1 MRRFGLWG
9 VLALAAATAV
19 AAPLKTALYVD
30 DGCRGG
36 GLLCWATI
44 LRDSPD
50 VDLKLVSGA
59 DIRSGALDDR
69 ALLVMP
75 GGTGR
80 EQYAA
85 LGDAGAQKIR
95 DFVAAGGSYFG
106 TCCGIAIALNEETSY
121 SKRLRMLPLK
131 RVDGPVRGGF
141 TANVSFNRR
150 GAEWLGIREGDW
162 KIRYHNGPIVEPAEP
177 VPFGSDFEVLATMNC
192 ELMQVGAAKTPMFGT
207 PAAVRAK
214 YGKGQMFALNCHPE
228 AMPKTREI
236 VVAGIRA
243 LTGTTIRLK
252 PMKSRT
258 RGAESVGFFASE
270 LGSKS
275 SVEEY
280 FKLYDDPAVDVT
292 PVTRDMLETD
302 SALHFDRIVR
312 PGTPKAP
319 QAN

>member
-1 MRRFGLWG
+1 MRSAILAIGLLSG
-9 VLALAAATAV
+9 LCAS
-19 AAPLKTALYVD
+19 AAPVKTALYVD

-36 GLLCWATI
+36 GLLRWATI
-44 LRDSPD
+44 LRESPD

-162 KIRYHNGPIVEPAEP
+162 KIRYHNGPIVEMTEP
-177 VPFGSDFEVLATMNC
+177 VPLGSDFEVLATMNC

-243 LTGTTIRLK
+243 LTGATIRLK
-252 PMKSRT
+252 PMKKRAQ
-258 RGAESVGFFASE
+258 GAESVGFFASE
-270 LGSKS
+270 LGCKS

-280 FKLYDDPAVDVT
+280 FSLRADPAVDVV
-292 PVTRDMLETD
+292 PVTQDQLDEGVAVRL
-302 SALHFDRIVR
+302 DRIVK
-312 PGTPKAP
+312 P
-319 QAN
+319 

>member
-1 MRRFGLWG
+1 MRRLGLATAL
-9 VLALAAATAV
+9 VLSVAAAV

-30 DGCRGG
+30 NGCRGG
-36 GLLCWATI
+36 GLLSWATI

-69 ALLVMP
+69 ALVVMP

-131 RVDGPVRGGF
+131 RVEGPVRGGF

-162 KIRYHNGPIVEPAEP
+162 KIRYHNGPIVEMTEP
-177 VPFGSDFEVLATMNC
+177 VPLGSDFEVLATMNC
-192 ELMQVGAAKTPMFGT
+192 ELMQVGPAKTPMFGT
-207 PAAVRAK
+207 PAAVRAR

-252 PMKSRT
+252 PMKKRAQ
-258 RGAESVGFFASE
+258 GAESVGFFASE
-270 LGSKS
+270 LGCKS

-280 FKLYDDPAVDVT
+280 FKLYYDPAVDVT

-312 PGTPKAP
+312 PGTPKVP